1 MKIRLTENILHEGFT
16 KDDLNEIC
24 KLIGAAHDKIMEA
37 QDLCD
42 WDAPEELSYLLDDLE
57 ASLSEYDF
65 MGEDDPTQAM
75 IDALEIEVDN
85 DDEVEDEE
93 EIEEEK

>member
-16 KDDLNEIC
+16 KDDIRTIC
-24 KLIGAAHDKIMEA
+24 DKIGRAHDFIIEA
-37 QDLCD
+37 QDLCG

-65 MGEDDPTQAM
+65 MGEDDPAQAM
-75 IDALEIEVDN
+75 IDALEIEEDD